1 MKARDRS
8 HFETFASLHQS
19 LYRDVEATSVT
30 PFASRSRDRALRAVL
45 IAMIRHSDPT
55 QKNAPDFRRLD
66 ITNLKSI
73 IQEIERRVQ
82 RIDPSVAEQVSSEID
97 EALYE
102 WSSRDVRNYL
112 DSSIKGLRTSL
123 LQYAEDYARRVAS
136 GNFGGSAWPV
146 MNTMRSVEASTPFR
160 LKEKIFRN
168 LTSNTNTSQN
178 PEVTQQFPWRRSN
191 DTQ

>member
-8 HFETFASLHQS
+8 HFETFESLHQS

-45 IAMIRHSDPT
+45 VAMIRHSDSS
-55 QKNAPDFRRLD
+55 QKKAPDFKR
-66 ITNLKSI
+66 INIENLKTVI
-73 IQEIERRVQ
+73 LEIERRVK
-82 RIDPSVAEQVSSEID
+82 RIDPSVAEQVSGEID

-123 LQYAEDYARRVAS
+123 LQYAEDYARRIAS

-160 LKEKIFRN
+160 LKEKIFKN
-168 LTSNTNTSQN
+168 FTSGAKIIQN
-178 PEVTQQFPWRRSN
+178 SESTQQFPWRRLN